1 MVGEVCRYVPA
12 SGRGVGASNCS
23 ADRVCMQLAVVVHAL
38 LFVVQNSLA
47 SPSSFFLPIDNG
59 PVVARVEEKP
69 DLRHY
74 LLQQQYLN
82 SFPRE
87 ILSELQDLV
96 PREPPKVPADD
107 PNAGGDHPPLEGC
120 PPCL

>member
-1 MVGEVCRYVPA
+1 
-12 SGRGVGASNCS
+12 
-23 ADRVCMQLAVVVHAL
+23 MQLAVVVHAL

-82 SFPRE
+82 SA
-87 ILSELQDLV
+87 
-96 PREPPKVPADD
+96 PAKF
-107 PNAGGDHPPLEGC
+107 
-120 PPCL
+120 

>member
-1 MVGEVCRYVPA
+1 
-12 SGRGVGASNCS
+12 
-23 ADRVCMQLAVVVHAL
+23 MQLAVVVHAL

-82 SFPRE
+82 SAKHRVPRE

-96 PREPPKVPADD
+96 PREPQ
-107 PNAGGDHPPLEGC
+107 GSS
-120 PPCL
+120 